1 MNWIVKWRIAEVGIN
16 NKSGKTV
23 IDNITFELAWL
34 LSDLLNDR
42 YENKLFRIEEMEQ
55 DNERLD

>member
-1 MNWIVKWRIAEVGIN
+1 MNWIVKWRIVEVGA
-16 NKSGKTV
+16 SGKTV

-42 YENKLFRIEEMEQ
+42 YENKLFRIEEMEL

>member
-1 MNWIVKWRIAEVGIN
+1 MKWRIVEVGV
-16 NKSGKTV
+16 SGKTV

-42 YENKLFRIEEMEQ
+42 YENKLFRIEEMES

>member
-1 MNWIVKWRIAEVGIN
+1 MKWRIVEVGV
-16 NKSGKTV
+16 SGKTV